1 MTESVLG
8 YVEGERCNRH
18 GCDGLMA
25 ERRVENCSCHIS
37 PPCGACTEERGYCT
51 KCGADVRDERVQT
64 INDYVCN
71 VDASTG
77 KIWEYKPRPLDS
89 TKIDWRSKG
98 HTHFSMIKEGVYPEG
113 TTQEDVRKVVDGTFG
128 GRFTQFGDGRFTFV
142 AYTD

>member
-1 MTESVLG
+1 
-8 YVEGERCNRH
+8 
-18 GCDGLMA
+18 
-25 ERRVENCSCHIS
+25 
-37 PPCGACTEERGYCT
+37 
-51 KCGADVRDERVQT
+51 VRDERVQT

-71 VDASTG
+71 VDAQSG
-77 KIWEYKPRPLDS
+77 KVWEYKPRPLDS

-128 GRFTQFGDGRFTFV
+128 GRFTQFGGGRFTFV